1 MSEHPIRRRTYEL
14 FAPRL
19 GGRVGVFVDWA
30 IITLIALNILAV
42 MFETVDPIAAAYA
55 RELYLFELVSVAIF
69 SVEYLARLWASVEAR
84 EFEGPISGR
93 LRFASRPLM
102 LVDLV
107 AIAPF
112 YIAAVFAID
121 LRFMRALR
129 LVRIFRLLK
138 IARYSASLRSFG
150 FVLRKQKEKLAVAA
164 FVDVLVL
171 VLAASAMYQLEHAAQ
186 PEQFSSIPAT
196 LWWGAVT
203 LTTVGYGDMYPITP
217 EGQFAGAIIAIFG
230 IGLFALPASILAAG
244 FIEELQEQNEP
255 VLCPHC
261 GEPIED
267 DH

>member
-1 MSEHPIRRRTYEL
+1 MSEHRLRRRTYEL

-42 MFETVDPIAAAYA
+42 MFETVDPIAVAYA

-69 SVEYLARLWASVEAR
+69 SVEYIARLWAAVEAR
-84 EFEGPISGR
+84 EFRGPISGR

>member
-1 MSEHPIRRRTYEL
+1 
-14 FAPRL
+14 
-19 GGRVGVFVDWA
+19 VGVFVDWA

-42 MFETVDPIAAAYA
+42 MFETVDPIAAAFA

-69 SVEYLARLWASVEAR
+69 SVEYLARLWAAVEAR

-102 LVDLV
+102 IVDLV

-171 VLAASAMYQLEHAAQ
+171 VLASSAMYQLEHAAQ

-196 LWWGAVT
+196 LSSPSSGSGCSRCRHRSSRRGSSRSCRSRTSRCCAP
-203 LTTVGYGDMYPITP
+203 TVGSRSMMSTEARRP
-217 EGQFAGAIIAIFG
+217 AGS
-230 IGLFALPASILAAG
+230 IGRLVHPPS
-244 FIEELQEQNEP
+244 
-255 VLCPHC
+255 
-261 GEPIED
+261 
-267 DH
+267 

>member
-69 SVEYLARLWASVEAR
+69 SVEYLARLWPSVEAR

-150 FVLRKQKEKLAVAA
+150 FVLRKQKEKRAVAA

-230 IGLFALPASILAAG
+230 IGLFALPESILAAG
-244 FIEELQEQNEP
+244 LIDELQEQNEP